1 MTLSLDGT
9 RGCLPGAAAASASMT
24 DDHAVIALSFG
35 SGALLACAM
44 SDASPTEGDSRTRC
58 TLVDLQQGLV
68 LGLCNCST

>member
-58 TLVDLQQGLV
+58 TLVYLQQGLV
-68 LGLCNCST
+68 